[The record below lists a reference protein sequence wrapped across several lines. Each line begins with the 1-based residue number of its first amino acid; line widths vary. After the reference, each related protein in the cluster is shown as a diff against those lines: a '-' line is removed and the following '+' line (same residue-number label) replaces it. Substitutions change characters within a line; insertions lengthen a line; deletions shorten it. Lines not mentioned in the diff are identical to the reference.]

1 MVCILSENKEL
12 TRSDVNKYLV
22 GSVVF
27 FFVSLVL
34 LVIYFIFPF
43 APLSLLYWS
52 FFGLIFS
59 VVSIVTYFINPEI
72 MYGVW
77 KSRKKTKDIDN
88 SNIALGRRIQI
99 IVFVFLVIV
108 MIFFIITEFS
118 VLF

>member
-1 MVCILSENKEL
+1 MLEIKEI
-12 TRSDVNKYLV
+12 TRRDVNKYLA
-22 GSVVF
+22 GSVIF

-34 LVIYFIFPF
+34 LVNYFIFPF

-77 KSRKKTKDIDN
+77 KSWKKTKDIDN

-99 IVFVFLVIV
+99 FISLFLN
-108 MIFFIITEFS
+108 
-118 VLF
+118 L

>member
-1 MVCILSENKEL
+1 VLEIKEI
-12 TRSDVNKYLV
+12 TRRDVNKYLA

-43 APLSLLYWS
+43 APLYLLYWS
-52 FFGLIFS
+52 LYGLIFS
-59 VVSIVTYFINPEI
+59 IVSIVTYFINPEI
-72 MYGVW
+72 MYGVC
-77 KSRKKTKDIDN
+77 KSWRKTVDIDN

-99 IVFVFLVIV
+99 IIFVFFIIV
-108 MIFFIITEFS
+108 MIFFNITEFS